1 MVKKIVGLSLVAV
14 VLVGVAVGT
23 VCRWRHQCRDL
34 AASSG
39 VGAVLQTRAEHPAQ
53 SVSTNRLARSPR
65 GGKIYWG
72 LGSTNGVPYDCAYR
86 VQTPKRIPITSEQSN
101 EVAKVFASI
110 LDSYQSQD
118 IEGMKTAMKNVPG
131 IVTNMQGKAFIQLSR
146 PLSVALDEH
155 FLWCQSPMEYSDV
168 DGLSAYLRSNLELT
182 LFLGNV
188 ALEREDFGTMV
199 DMYDALVLSR
209 LLSYKKLYSEQGFG
223 ELEKCVDGFIEEWH
237 RQIESENGFTR
248 QCMWFQVD
256 LQWPNYNEG
265 RWSAAQLSQFVK
277 KFAGKLVSLGYTPK
291 WLSEFDDLSE
301 AVK

>member
-1 MVKKIVGLSLVAV
+1 MVKKIAGLLLVAGV
-14 VLVGVAVGT
+14 VACVVVGKSCHCRHPGRCMT
-23 VCRWRHQCRDL
+23 VNEAERTVFEEN
-34 AASSG
+34 SG
-39 VGAVLQTRAEHPAQ
+39 PFGQ
-53 SVSTNRLARSPR
+53 SLSTNRLARSPR

-86 VQTPKRIPITSEQSN
+86 VQTPKRIPITPEQSN
-101 EVAKVFASI
+101 MVAKVFARI
-110 LDSYQSQD
+110 LESYENQD
-118 IEGMKTAMKNVPG
+118 IEGMNTAMECVPD
-131 IVTNMQGKAFIQLSR
+131 IVTNMQKKVFGQLSR
-146 PLSVALDEH
+146 PLRVALREQ
-155 FLWCQSPMEYSDV
+155 FLERKSPMDFSGV
-168 DGLSAYLRSNLELT
+168 DKLSAYLRANFDLT
-182 LFLGNV
+182 LFLGNI
-188 ALEREDFGTMV
+188 ALEREDFETMV
-199 DMYDALVLSR
+199 ELYDALVLSQ
-209 LLSYKKLYSEQGFG
+209 LLNYKKNYSAQGSD